1 MMLPCVTTSIAN
13 ASLYAEDGRQVLV
26 GDTAQAFADHLVAL
40 LRNPE
45 RRDQLAIEGYNY
57 VNDNF
62 SWEKA
67 GEKLEAVLQSVV
79 NKKVKGKN

>member
-1 MMLPCVTTSIAN
+1 
-13 ASLYAEDGRQVLV
+13 
-26 GDTAQAFADHLVAL
+26 
-40 LRNPE
+40 
-45 RRDQLAIEGYNY
+45 